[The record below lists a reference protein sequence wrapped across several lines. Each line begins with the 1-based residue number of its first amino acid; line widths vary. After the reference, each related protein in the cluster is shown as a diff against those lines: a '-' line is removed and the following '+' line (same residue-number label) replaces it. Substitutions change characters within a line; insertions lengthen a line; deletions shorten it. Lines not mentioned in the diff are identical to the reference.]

1 MKTIL
6 TAFVAIIL
14 MVEMIYPVG
23 AVNTPNVDEIE
34 MMLKRVEQNMKMA
47 GAVVSVAKK
56 KGEQLIELKVE
67 EKAELK
73 EAIVVAESKVEELK
87 QTNEIFVAKMIEAGV
102 DTAQFIVDEA
112 QNAGPIFDA
121 YLEYKKNGGTE
132 DFNWFRL
139 YIYQK

>member
-14 MVEMIYPVG
+14 TMEMIYPVG

-34 MMLKRVEQNMKMA
+34 MMLKRIERNMKMA
-47 GAVVSVAKK
+47 LVVVSSAKK
-56 KGEQLIELKVE
+56 QGEKMVESKVV

-73 EAIVVAESKVEELK
+73 EAIAIAETKVEQLE
-87 QTNEIFVAKMIEAGV
+87 QTNEIFVAKMMDAGI
-102 DTAQFIVDEA
+102 DTAQFVIDEA

-121 YLEYKKNGGTE
+121 YLQYKKNGGTE
-132 DFNWFRL
+132 DFNYFRL
-139 YIYQK
+139 YIYK

>member
-14 MVEMIYPVG
+14 TMEMIYPVG

-34 MMLKRVEQNMKMA
+34 MMLKRIERNMKMA
-47 GAVVSVAKK
+47 SVVVLSAKK
-56 KGEQLIELKVE
+56 QGEKMVESKVV

-73 EAIVVAESKVEELK
+73 QAIAIAETKVEQLE
-87 QTNEIFVAKMIEAGV
+87 QTNEIFVAKMMDAGI
-102 DTAQFIVDEA
+102 DTAQFVIDEA

-121 YLEYKKNGGTE
+121 YLQYKKNGGTE
-132 DFNWFRL
+132 DFNYFRL
-139 YIYQK
+139 YIYK

>member
-14 MVEMIYPVG
+14 TMEMIYPVG

-34 MMLKRVEQNMKMA
+34 MMLKRIERNMKMA
-47 GAVVSVAKK
+47 LVVVSSAKK
-56 KGEQLIELKVE
+56 QGEKMVESKVV

-73 EAIVVAESKVEELK
+73 EAIAIAETKVEQLE
-87 QTNEIFVAKMIEAGV
+87 QTNEIFVAKMMDAGI
-102 DTAQFIVDEA
+102 DTAQFVIDDA

-132 DFNWFRL
+132 DFNYFRL
-139 YIYQK
+139 YIYK